1 MAKMSMQTPQ
11 DLFAHELSDML
22 SAERIIV
29 QMLGDAEGL
38 VQNPQLRQ
46 DLQRHRQESEQHI
59 RNDEQVFQVLG
70 LQPHKIECK
79 AVKGLYD
86 ELKEGKS
93 ANPSPMVQDELVAGG
108 AAKTEHYEIA
118 GYTSLINQ
126 ARAMG
131 QTEAV
136 QLLQQNLQ
144 QEERMLRDVDQL
156 AQQMTQQF
164 IAGAMRQGSQSSA
177 SQANM

>member
-1 MAKMSMQTPQ
+1 MAKMPMQTPQ

-29 QMLGDAEGL
+29 QMLGDAESL

-46 DLQRHRQESEQHI
+46 DIQRHRQESEQHI
-59 RNDEQVFQVLG
+59 RNDEQVFQLLG

-79 AVKGLYD
+79 AVKGMYE
-86 ELKEGKS
+86 ELKEVKN

-126 ARAMG
+126 AKALG

-136 QLLQQNLQ
+136 QLLQRNLQ
-144 QEERMLRDVDQL
+144 QEQAMLREVDQV
-156 AQQMTQQF
+156 AQQLTQQF
-164 IAGAMRQGSQSSA
+164 VGGAMRQGQPSA
-177 SQANM
+177 TTHPTM

>member
-1 MAKMSMQTPQ
+1 MAKMPMQTPQ

-46 DLQRHRQESEQHI
+46 GIQQHRQQSEQHI
-59 RNDEQVFQVLG
+59 RNDEQVFQLLG
-70 LQPHKIECK
+70 LQPHKVECK
-79 AVKGLYD
+79 AMKGLYD
-86 ELKEGKS
+86 ELKDVKN
-93 ANPSPMVQDELVAGG
+93 ANPSAMVQDALVAGG

-118 GYTSLINQ
+118 GYTSLIEQ
-126 ARAMG
+126 ARALG
-131 QTEAV
+131 QTDAV
-136 QLLQQNLQ
+136 RLLQQNLQ
-144 QEERMLRDVDQL
+144 QEEQMLREVDQI

-164 IAGAMRQGSQSSA
+164 IGGAMRQGQQPSA
-177 SQANM
+177 SQPTL